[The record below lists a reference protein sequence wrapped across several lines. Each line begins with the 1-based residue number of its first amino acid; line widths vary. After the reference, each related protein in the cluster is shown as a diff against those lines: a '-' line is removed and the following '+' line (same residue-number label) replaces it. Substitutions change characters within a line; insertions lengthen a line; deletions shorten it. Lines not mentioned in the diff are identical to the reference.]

1 MSNRKGSY
9 RKCIQFGDDT
19 YWSVSFPGGYIG
31 GAIIAKNSVVN
42 ISQSMFE
49 DNGADYGGAIFV
61 EQRCTIYLSKTIFVS
76 NYARNGGVM
85 TSSSSESLVSHDDC
99 YSNSSDIK
107 SIGSSNITIT
117 ESEFYS
123 DKAAYHGAV
132 LYSKANDF
140 IIIEESKF
148 SAQVSGG
155 VLQTSDSI
163 NGSPITVTIEVSEFY
178 NNSAVRGGVI
188 RTIGNTIITV
198 GCSNF
203 TKNRS
208 LKGAVI
214 YATDGTKIRYL
225 DHVLF
230 DSNSANNYIYGVVY
244 LFDCEFSGHA
254 RGSVTFSNNIG
265 SLTAFSSN
273 ITFTGHATFVNNHPL
288 QLVTASS
295 EFQQGGAII
304 LFQSNVHFDGVC
316 TFEFNL
322 AENGGA
328 IQATES
334 KLYVNGN
341 VTIAHN
347 TATGNGGG
355 VYLSNSEFNCQP
367 KSFFELINNTAAYKG
382 GGIHAISSSI
392 KVTSSIDTG
401 CTQLSSLSCNGE
413 KLEFI
418 GNAAEIGGGL
428 SLEANA
434 KVYILFF
441 FFFFFFL

>member
-1 MSNRKGSY
+1 MKPKNSTAQIKCTSYSHFHFNESQFIYITNLEMIGCGGNQANYVESFVMKDAKFEGDENSGTALEMIETTAEIVNSTFVSNRKGSY

-85 TSSSSESLVSHDDC
+85 TSSSSESLVSHDYC
-99 YSNSSDIK
+99 NISDIK

-123 DKAAYHGAV
+123 NKAAYHGVV

-148 SAQVSGG
+148 YNNSAQVSGG

-203 TKNRS
+203 TKNQS
-208 LKGAVI
+208 PKGAVI

-304 LFQSNVHFDGVC
+304 LFQSNVHFDGV
-316 TFEFNL
+316 
-322 AENGGA
+322 AMH
-328 IQATES
+328 I
-334 KLYVNGN
+334 
-341 VTIAHN
+341 
-347 TATGNGGG
+347 
-355 VYLSNSEFNCQP
+355 
-367 KSFFELINNTAAYKG
+367 
-382 GGIHAISSSI
+382 
-392 KVTSSIDTG
+392 
-401 CTQLSSLSCNGE
+401 
-413 KLEFI
+413 
-418 GNAAEIGGGL
+418 
-428 SLEANA
+428 
-434 KVYILFF
+434 
-441 FFFFFFL
+441 